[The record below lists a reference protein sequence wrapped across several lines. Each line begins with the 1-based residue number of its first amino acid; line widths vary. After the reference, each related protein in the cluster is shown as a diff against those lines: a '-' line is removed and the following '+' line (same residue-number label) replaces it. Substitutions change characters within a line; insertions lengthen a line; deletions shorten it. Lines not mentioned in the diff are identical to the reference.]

1 MVTFC
6 NWEWR
11 PAVLL
16 PGIRAFA
23 VLESGAPWTE
33 VDGSDVSHTA
43 GVMSEDDWRA
53 TFEKHFGPL
62 DLSTIPSQPGPG
74 LSAAAERS

>member
-16 PGIRAFA
+16 PGVRAFA
-23 VLESGAPWTE
+23 VLKPGASWVE
-33 VDGSDVSHTA
+33 VDGWDVSETA
-43 GVMSEDDWRA
+43 GVMSEASWRA
-53 TFEKHFGPL
+53 TFVKDFGPL
-62 DLSTIPSQPGPG
+62 DLAAIPTRSDPGPP
-74 LSAAAERS
+74 SAGQS